1 MQGIIVFGVCDLT
14 KGSLD
19 IFQKNNLMVY
29 GILEDQTKWH
39 CSTIQNIPVLGGT
52 NDPAFLRLLNEAC
65 PYFIA
70 YRPMEKRKDCLNF
83 LRTQQDA
90 IPISAIHP
98 SVIMADAT
106 QLGQG
111 NYIGT
116 EVCLASEVTIGN
128 HCILHNGVIIES
140 ETHIHDWVEI
150 GAGSIIGSQVT
161 LEEEVF
167 IGMGV
172 TIISGVTIQKGASIG
187 AGSVVL
193 GNVKKGDVLLGNP
206 AKSIQPSKKVNAGLG
221 LL

>member
-1 MQGIIVFGVCDLT
+1 MHKGVIVFGVCDLT

-19 IFQKNNLMVY
+19 IFQKNNVIVY
-29 GILEDQTKWH
+29 GILEDETKWH
-39 CSTIQNIPVLGGT
+39 HRAIQNIPVLGGT
-52 NDPAFLRLLNEAC
+52 NDPAFLGLLNEAC

-70 YRPMEKRKDCLNF
+70 YRPIEKRKNCLNF
-83 LRTQQDA
+83 LRTQQGS

-98 SVIMADAT
+98 SAIIPDAI

-111 NYIGT
+111 NYIGVQ
-116 EVCLASEVTIGN
+116 VCLASEVTIGN

-140 ETHIHDWVEI
+140 ETDIHDWVEI

-206 AKSIQPSKKVNAGLG
+206 AKSIQQSKKVNTGLD
-221 LL
+221 